1 MTLALLQPLEHF
13 FRHILNG
20 LHHIGLP
27 WAWAI
32 VALTVIVRMILVP
45 LTVKQIHSMQNMQ
58 RFAPQMKEIQKK
70 YKGDRQKLNE
80 ELMKFYRE
88 NNINPAASCLPLAAQ
103 IPVFIGLFYTLRAF
117 AKHPPAGDLSWLHF
131 LPNIAQHADKHWS
144 GFVLLVIYVTSQL
157 ASTYF
162 MSGTMQ

>member
-20 LHHIGLP
+20 LHQVGLP

-32 VALTVIVRMILVP
+32 VALTVIVRMLLVP

-58 RFAPQMKEIQKK
+58 RHAPQMKELQKK

-80 ELMKFYRE
+80 ELMKFLSLRRSRSSSVCTTRCAPSRSIRRPGISRGSASYR
-88 NNINPAASCLPLAAQ
+88 
-103 IPVFIGLFYTLRAF
+103 
-117 AKHPPAGDLSWLHF
+117 
-131 LPNIAQHADKHWS
+131 
-144 GFVLLVIYVTSQL
+144 TSP
-157 ASTYF
+157 
-162 MSGTMQ
+162 GT